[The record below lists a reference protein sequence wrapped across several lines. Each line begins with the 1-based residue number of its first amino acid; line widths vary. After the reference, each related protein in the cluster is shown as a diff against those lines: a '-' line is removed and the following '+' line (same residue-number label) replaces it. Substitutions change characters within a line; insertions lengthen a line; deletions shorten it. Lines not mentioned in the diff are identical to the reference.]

1 MAVPYLG
8 MFDSPIQI
16 VIVLIIALVVFGPNR
31 LPEIG
36 RQIGSALRELRK
48 AAGEVSRSL
57 NGEDEP
63 APNSQSYTDYD
74 YSRSTS
80 YYTPPA
86 PADEPVDLT
95 DYTLVGK
102 SAATV
107 EPKAATP
114 DHSEAAPAEG
124 EGSDEVKDRA

>member
-1 MAVPYLG
+1 MVVLYLG
-8 MFDSPIQI
+8 LIDSPIQI
-16 VIVLIIALVVFGPNR
+16 VVVLIIALVVFGPNR

-48 AAGEVSRSL
+48 AAGEVTRSFS
-57 NGEDEP
+57 GEDDP
-63 APNSQSYTDYD
+63 APSSQPYTDYD

-102 SAATV
+102 VTVDAA
-107 EPKAATP
+107 PKAETP
-114 DHSEAAPAEG
+114 DHLEAGPVPTEG
-124 EGSDEVKDRA
+124 ADEVKDRG